1 MTTVSSTTS
10 TTSTT
15 AASTGYSAL
24 SSSSSGTGI
33 DYSALI
39 ESKVQARL
47 VRADRVDAKITANEA
62 KITAY
67 GDLQDLLQTVNSS
80 LDGLRNRSTATGASS
95 NLFGQ
100 RSAYISD
107 EDSFTATVDDETEL
121 GTYSVVVQQLATKH
135 KIAADAVG
143 SKTDALGQAGSF
155 TLQAADGSAVT
166 ITMEDDDSLTD
177 LRDAIN
183 NQTSASGV
191 TASIVQVSDSSYQL
205 ILTAKSTGQD
215 ISLTDGGDGVLS
227 SLGLTDSSG
236 AIKNELVAAQDAII
250 KVDGVTITRSSNT
263 IDDAID
269 GVTLSLYTADPD
281 TAVSMEVSTDLSS
294 IKTAITDFV
303 DAYNAVRDF
312 VTTQQ
317 AVSSDGT
324 KSEDATLFADSLLQQ
339 ITKSVYEGLNTSITT
354 DDGELLSLSSLGI
367 TFDSSNNLELDED
380 TLNTFLTDDI
390 DQVKQLLGLNMT
402 ASSSSLSLLRYNSS
416 MTSASFTLDIDVA
429 SDGSLNSAT
438 VNGDSS
444 LFTVSGNRIVGA
456 TGSIYEGIVM
466 VYNGG
471 SGSVDVDFSQGL
483 ADRLYS
489 SIDNYAD
496 EYDGDLAT
504 IIDDLEAD
512 DVDLESRSD
521 DIKTKAETYRTTLT
535 AYYARLEAAAETAA
549 LLLQQLTYK
558 DSSDDS

>member
-1 MTTVSSTTS
+1 MTTVSS

-33 DYSALI
+33 DYSTLI

-107 EDSFTATVDDETEL
+107 EDSFTATVDDDTEL

-143 SKTDALGQAGSF
+143 GKTDALGQAGSF

-281 TAVSMEVSTDLSS
+281 AAVSMEVSTDLSS

-390 DQVKQLLGLNMT
+390 EQVKQLLGLNMT

-456 TGSIYEGIVM
+456 AGSIYDGVVM

-558 DSSDDS
+558 DSSSDS

>member
-1 MTTVSSTTS
+1 MTTVSS

-24 SSSSSGTGI
+24 SSTSSGTGI

-39 ESKVQARL
+39 EAKVQARL

-107 EDSFTATVDDETEL
+107 EDAFTATVDDDTEL

-135 KIAADAVG
+135 KIAADAVS

-183 NQTSASGV
+183 NQTSTSGV

-250 KVDGVTITRSSNT
+250 EVDGVTITRSSNT
-263 IDDAID
+263 IDDAIE

-281 TAVSMEVSTDLSS
+281 AAVSMEVSTDLSS

-324 KSEDATLFADSLLQQ
+324 KSDDATLFADSLLRQ

-354 DDGELLSLSSLGI
+354 DDGEVLSLSSLGI
-367 TFDSSNNLELDED
+367 TFDSSNNLEVDED

-456 TGSIYEGIVM
+456 AGSIYEGVVM

-489 SIDNYAD
+489 AIDNYAD

-558 DSSDDS
+558 DSSSSDS

>member
-1 MTTVSSTTS
+1 MTTVSS

-39 ESKVQARL
+39 EAKVQARL
-47 VRADRVDAKITANEA
+47 VRADRIDAKITANEA

-107 EDSFTATVDDETEL
+107 EDSFTATVDDDTEL

-135 KIAADAVG
+135 KIAADAVS

-166 ITMEDDDSLTD
+166 ITMEADDTLSD

-183 NQTSASGV
+183 NQTSTSGV

-205 ILTAKSTGQD
+205 IMTASSTGQD

-250 KVDGVTITRSSNT
+250 EVDGVTITRSSNT

-281 TAVSMEVSTDLSS
+281 AAVSMEVSTDLSS

-303 DAYNAVRDF
+303 DAYNALRDF

-324 KSEDATLFADSLLQQ
+324 KSEDATLFADNLLRQ

-354 DDGELLSLSSLGI
+354 DDGEVLSLSSLGI

-402 ASSSSLSLLRYNSS
+402 SSSSSLSLLRYNSS

-444 LFTVSGNRIVGA
+444 LFTVSGNRVVGA
-456 TGSIYEGIVM
+456 EGSIYEGIVM
-466 VYNGG
+466 VYNGS

>member
-1 MTTVSSTTS
+1 MTTVSS

-39 ESKVQARL
+39 EAKVQARL

-67 GDLQDLLQTVNSS
+67 GDLQDLLQTVNSA

-100 RSAYISD
+100 RSAYISN
-107 EDSFTATVDDETEL
+107 EDAFTATVDDDTEL
-121 GTYSVVVQQLATKH
+121 GTYSVVVEQLATKH
-135 KIAADAVG
+135 KIAADAVS

-166 ITMEDDDSLTD
+166 ITMEEDDSLVD
-177 LRDAIN
+177 LRDVIN
-183 NQTSASGV
+183 NQTSTSGV

-205 ILTAKSTGQD
+205 ILTAKNTGQD
-215 ISLTDGGDGVLS
+215 ISLTDGGDGVLN

-303 DAYNAVRDF
+303 DAYNALRDF

-317 AVSSDGT
+317 SVSSDGT
-324 KSEDATLFADSLLQQ
+324 KTEDATLFADSLLRQ

-354 DDGELLSLSSLGI
+354 DDGDVLSLSSLGI
-367 TFDSSNNLELDED
+367 TFDSSNNLEVDED

-390 DQVKQLLGLNMT
+390 DKVKELLGLNMT

-496 EYDGDLAT
+496 EYSGDLAT

-512 DVDLESRSD
+512 DVEFESRSD

-558 DSSDDS
+558 DSSSDS

>member
-1 MTTVSSTTS
+1 MTTVSS

-107 EDSFTATVDDETEL
+107 EDSFTATVDDDTEL

-135 KIAADAVG
+135 KIAADAVS

-166 ITMEDDDSLTD
+166 ITMEADDSLTD

-324 KSEDATLFADSLLQQ
+324 KSEDATLFADSLLRQ

-354 DDGELLSLSSLGI
+354 DDGEVLSLSSLGV
-367 TFDSSNNLELDED
+367 TFNSSNNLELDED
-380 TLNTFLTDDI
+380 TLNTFLTGDI

-489 SIDNYAD
+489 TIDNYAD

-558 DSSDDS
+558 DSSSSDS

>member
-1 MTTVSSTTS
+1 MTTVSS

-107 EDSFTATVDDETEL
+107 EDSFTATVDDDTEL

-135 KIAADAVG
+135 KIAADAVS

-166 ITMEDDDSLTD
+166 ITMEADDSLTD

-324 KSEDATLFADSLLQQ
+324 KSEDATLFADSLLRQ

-354 DDGELLSLSSLGI
+354 DDGEVLSLSSLGV

-380 TLNTFLTDDI
+380 TLNTFLTGDI

-489 SIDNYAD
+489 TIDNYAD

-558 DSSDDS
+558 DSSSSDS

>member
-1 MTTVSSTTS
+1 MTTVSS

-107 EDSFTATVDDETEL
+107 EDSFTATVDDDTEL

-143 SKTDALGQAGSF
+143 GKTDALGQAGSF

-166 ITMEDDDSLTD
+166 ITMEADDSLTD

-354 DDGELLSLSSLGI
+354 DDGEVLSLSSLGI

-456 TGSIYEGIVM
+456 TGSIYDGIVM

-558 DSSDDS
+558 DSSSSDS

>member
-1 MTTVSSTTS
+1 MTTVSS

-24 SSSSSGTGI
+24 SSTSSGTGI

-39 ESKVQARL
+39 EAKVQARL

-107 EDSFTATVDDETEL
+107 EDAFTATVDDDTEL

-135 KIAADAVG
+135 KIAADAVS

-166 ITMEDDDSLTD
+166 ITMEEDDSLTD

-183 NQTSASGV
+183 NQTSTSGV

-250 KVDGVTITRSSNT
+250 EVDGVTITRSSNT
-263 IDDAID
+263 IDDAIE

-281 TAVSMEVSTDLSS
+281 AAVSMEVSTDLSS

-324 KSEDATLFADSLLQQ
+324 KSDDATLFADSLLRQ

-354 DDGELLSLSSLGI
+354 DDGEVLSLSSLGI
-367 TFDSSNNLELDED
+367 TFDSSNNLEVDED

-456 TGSIYEGIVM
+456 AGSIYEGVVM

-489 SIDNYAD
+489 AIDNYAD

-558 DSSDDS
+558 DSSSSDS

>member
-1 MTTVSSTTS
+1 MTTVSS

-107 EDSFTATVDDETEL
+107 EDSFTATVDDDTEL

-143 SKTDALGQAGSF
+143 GKTDALGQTGSF

-166 ITMEDDDSLTD
+166 ITMEADDSLTD

-303 DAYNAVRDF
+303 DAYNALRDF

-354 DDGELLSLSSLGI
+354 DDGEVLSLSSLGI
-367 TFDSSNNLELDED
+367 TFDSSNNLELNED

-390 DQVKQLLGLNMT
+390 EQVKQLLGLNMT

-456 TGSIYEGIVM
+456 TGSIYDGVVM